1 MKSLSLLAAPALL
14 CASTLSF
21 AQQPAP
27 APAQSNLESGGLRP
41 PDAVDGNQ
49 PEPVDPTA
57 QTPEKDLEQADQE
70 DSGRGL
76 EWIWLNAEVGG
87 QHLGLGTLSSKD
99 LLDPKLVKTT
109 QTGLVYGAG
118 VGVRILVFTA
128 GVRFRLGSFSEWQ
141 VWTLNAEG
149 GLRIPI
155 GSLEPYF
162 TVGGGYASLGS
173 FSTKAPASSKADVK
187 GFNARLGAGL
197 DYYVSN
203 TFSVGGNFTGDVLF
217 LSRSKVDGAAA
228 STSGN
233 EATVYAKDGSSIGAG
248 ATLTAVVGLHF

>member
-1 MKSLSLLAAPALL
+1 MKSLLRLTVPAWLCLPAL
-14 CASTLSF
+14 AF

-27 APAQSNLESGGLRP
+27 APAAPQSNLESGGLRP
-41 PDAVDGNQ
+41 PEAVDDTA
-49 PEPVDPTA
+49 PVDPA
-57 QTPEKDLEQADQE
+57 APTPEKELEKADRE

-76 EWIWLNAEVGG
+76 EWIWLNAEIGSE
-87 QHLGLGTLSSKD
+87 HLGLQTLKAND
-99 LLDPKLVKTT
+99 LLDPKLVKTS

-128 GVRFRLGSFSEWQ
+128 GARFRVGSFSEWQ
-141 VWTLNAEG
+141 LWTLNLEG

-173 FSTKAPASSKADVK
+173 FSTTAPASSKADVK
-187 GFNARLGAGL
+187 GFNARVGAGL
-197 DYYVSN
+197 DYYLSN
-203 TFSVGGNFTGDVLF
+203 TFSVGGNLTGDLLF
-217 LSRSKVDGAAA
+217 LSRSKVAEADA

-233 EATVYAKDGSSIGAG
+233 EAAVYAKDGSSIGAG

>member
-1 MKSLSLLAAPALL
+1 MKSLLRLTVPAWLCLPAL
-14 CASTLSF
+14 AF

-27 APAQSNLESGGLRP
+27 APAAPQSNLESGGLRP
-41 PDAVDGNQ
+41 PEAVDDTA
-49 PEPVDPTA
+49 PVDPA
-57 QTPEKDLEQADQE
+57 APTPEKELEKADRE

-76 EWIWLNAEVGG
+76 EWIWLNAEIGSE
-87 QHLGLGTLSSKD
+87 HLGLQTLKAND
-99 LLDPKLVKTT
+99 LLDPKLVKTS

-118 VGVRILVFTA
+118 VGVRILVF
-128 GVRFRLGSFSEWQ
+128 SEWQ
-141 VWTLNAEG
+141 LWTLNLEG

-173 FSTKAPASSKADVK
+173 FSTTAPASSKADVK
-187 GFNARLGAGL
+187 GFNARVGAGL
-197 DYYVSN
+197 DYYLSN
-203 TFSVGGNFTGDVLF
+203 TFSVGGNLTGDLLF
-217 LSRSKVDGAAA
+217 LSRSKVAEADA

-233 EATVYAKDGSSIGAG
+233 EAAVYAKDGSSIGAG

>member
-1 MKSLSLLAAPALL
+1 
-14 CASTLSF
+14 
-21 AQQPAP
+21 
-27 APAQSNLESGGLRP
+27 
-41 PDAVDGNQ
+41 
-49 PEPVDPTA
+49 
-57 QTPEKDLEQADQE
+57 
-70 DSGRGL
+70 
-76 EWIWLNAEVGG
+76 
-87 QHLGLGTLSSKD
+87 
-99 LLDPKLVKTT
+99 
-109 QTGLVYGAG
+109 
-118 VGVRILVFTA
+118 LVFTA

-141 VWTLNAEG
+141 LWTLNAEG

-187 GFNARLGAGL
+187 GFNARLSAGL

-203 TFSVGGNFTGDVLF
+203 TFSVGGNLSGDVLF

-233 EATVYAKDGSSIGAG
+233 EAAVYAKDGSSIGAG

>member
-1 MKSLSLLAAPALL
+1 MKSLSWLLAPALL
-14 CASTLSF
+14 SATALAS

-27 APAQSNLESGGLRP
+27 ATPPSTLESGGLRP
-41 PDAVDGNQ
+41 PDAIDGTQ
-49 PEPVDPTA
+49 PPPAAEP
-57 QTPEKDLEQADQE
+57 TPEKELEKADEE

-76 EWIWLNAEVGG
+76 EWVWLNAEIGG
-87 QHLGLGTLSSKD
+87 EHLGLQTLKSNS
-99 LLDPKLVKTT
+99 LVDPKLVKTS
-109 QTGLVYGAG
+109 QTGLVLGAG
-118 VGVRILVFTA
+118 LGVRILVFTA

-141 VWTLNAEG
+141 LWTLNAEG

-173 FSTKAPASSKADVK
+173 FSSDAPASSKATAK

-197 DYYVSN
+197 DYYLSN
-203 TFSVGGNFTGDVLF
+203 TFSVGGNLTGDVLF
-217 LSRSKVDGAAA
+217 LSRSKVSGASA
-228 STSGN
+228 STMGD
-233 EATVYAKDGSSIGAG
+233 EATVYGKDGSSIGAG

>member
-1 MKSLSLLAAPALL
+1 MKSLSLLAVPALL
-14 CASTLSF
+14 CLPALAL

-27 APAQSNLESGGLRP
+27 AAAQSNLESGGLRP
-41 PDAVDGNQ
+41 PEAVDGTA
-49 PEPVDPTA
+49 PAPVDPA
-57 QTPEKDLEQADQE
+57 APTPEKDLEKADQE

-76 EWIWLNAEVGG
+76 EWIWLNAEIGG
-87 QHLGLGTLSSKD
+87 EHLGLQTLKAND
-99 LLDPKLVKTT
+99 LLDPKLVKTS
-109 QTGLVYGAG
+109 QTGLLYGAG

-141 VWTLNAEG
+141 LWTLNLEG

-173 FSTKAPASSKADVK
+173 FSTSAPASSKADVK
-187 GFNARLGAGL
+187 GFNARVGAGL
-197 DYYVSN
+197 DYYLSN
-203 TFSVGGNFTGDVLF
+203 TFSVGGNLSGDLLF
-217 LSRSKVDGAAA
+217 LSRSKVAGASA
-228 STSGN
+228 STSGD
-233 EATVYAKDGSSIGAG
+233 EAAVYAKDGSSIGAG